1 MKNIRENKV
10 KRFTPFGFLKKTGI
24 FHTIFI
30 VFCWNIG
37 KNVIPLFTSL
47 ITPNYFTLEAKAI
60 VTLSLKKLLI
70 VPFP

>member
-24 FHTIFI
+24 FHTIFV

-47 ITPNYFTLEAKAI
+47 QITSLLRPR
-60 VTLSLKKLLI
+60 LSLL
-70 VPFP
+70 